1 MRDLGELIADLSSG
15 DTPRAERAAVELPE
29 HGPNAIT
36 SLRFLLTSQEPDK
49 RWWATRALA
58 GFKEQEAGKALAG
71 QLEDPDA
78 SVRYC
83 AALAL
88 SRQQHNAAIDQLISA
103 LESEDSLL
111 VRLAA
116 DALVAAGAPAVEKLI
131 ASLEIGKPAAKIEAA
146 RALALIADMRA
157 VATLI
162 KLLDSDSLSL
172 QHWANEGLEKM
183 GVGMSFFKP

>member
-1 MRDLGELIADLSSG
+1 MRDLGVLIIDLTSG
-15 DTPRAERAAVELPE
+15 DNQRAETAAVDLPE
-29 HGPNAIT
+29 HGVKALDN
-36 SLRFLLTSQEPDK
+36 LKELLISEEADK

-58 GFKEQEAGKALAG
+58 GFKESEAGALLAD
-71 QLEDPDA
+71 QLEDPDT

-88 SRQQHNAAIDQLISA
+88 SRHQHQASIAKLINALD
-103 LESEDSLL
+103 SEDSLL

-116 DALVAAGAPAVEKLI
+116 DALVAVGTPAVEPLMAILKLEKI
-131 ASLEIGKPAAKIEAA
+131 TAKIEAA
-146 RALALIADMRA
+146 RALALIGDQRA
-157 VATLI
+157 VPALI
-162 KLLDSDSLSL
+162 KLLDSDSISL

>member
-1 MRDLGELIADLSSG
+1 MRDLGELIFDLCSG
-15 DTPRAERAAVELPE
+15 DTQRAERAAVDLPE

-36 SLRFLLTSQEPDK
+36 SLRFLLTSEDVDK

-58 GFKEQEAGKALAG
+58 GFLENEAGKILAG
-71 QLEDPDA
+71 QLEDSDA

-88 SRQQHNAAIDQLISA
+88 SRQQHNATIDQLIGA
-103 LESEDSLL
+103 LKSEDSLL

-116 DALVAAGAPAVEKLI
+116 DALVAAGAPAVDKLI
-131 ASLEIGKPAAKIEAA
+131 AELDSGKANAKIEAA
-146 RALALIADMRA
+146 RALALIADTRA
-157 VATLI
+157 VPVLI

-183 GVGMSFFKP
+183 GVGMRFFEP

>member
-1 MRDLGELIADLSSG
+1 MRDLGELIFDLCSG
-15 DTPRAERAAVELPE
+15 DTQRAERAAVDLPE
-29 HGPNAIT
+29 HGKDAIN
-36 SLRFLLTSQEPDK
+36 SLRFQLTYEESDK

-58 GFKEQEAGKALAG
+58 GFKEEEAGALLAG
-71 QLEDPDA
+71 QLEDPDI

-88 SRQQHNAAIDQLISA
+88 SRQQHCAAIDKLIEA

-131 ASLEIGKPAAKIEAA
+131 ASLEIGKPNARIEAA
-146 RALALIADMRA
+146 RALALIGDTRA
-157 VATLI
+157 VPVLI
-162 KLLDSDSLSL
+162 KLQDSDSLSL
-172 QHWANEGLEKM
+172 LHWANEGLEKM
-183 GVGMSFFKP
+183 GVGMNFFKP

>member
-1 MRDLGELIADLSSG
+1 MRDLGELIFDLSSG
-15 DTPRAERAAVELPE
+15 DTQRAERAAVNLPE
-29 HGPNAIT
+29 HGRDAINC
-36 SLRFLLTSQEPDK
+36 LRFQLTCEEPDK

-58 GFKEQEAGKALAG
+58 GFKEAEAGLLLAG
-71 QLEDPDA
+71 QLEDPDV
-78 SVRYC
+78 SVRHC

-88 SRQQHNAAIDQLISA
+88 SRQQHTAAINKLISA

-131 ASLEIGKPAAKIEAA
+131 AGLESGKPNARIEAA
-146 RALALIADMRA
+146 RALALIGDSRA
-157 VATLI
+157 VPALI